1 MWMKTQRMIAA
12 ALMVMALAACGPS
25 GPSGPGLG
33 NLRLLTAQE
42 ISDGPGGNLF
52 DVVQRLRP
60 SWLTAKY
67 QGATRGYPAVYVGSQ
82 RSGNIEF
89 LRTVETDNVLEV
101 HYFDPITASSRFGRN
116 VPFGVI
122 QIILD
127 IGG

>member
-1 MWMKTQRMIAA
+1 M
-12 ALMVMALAACGPS
+12 
-25 GPSGPGLG
+25 
-33 NLRLLTAQE
+33 
-42 ISDGPGGNLF
+42 
-52 DVVQRLRP
+52 VQRLRP

-67 QGATRGYPAVYVGSQ
+67 QGATRGYPTVYVGAQ

-101 HYFDPITASSRFGRN
+101 HYFDPISASSRFGRN